1 MRRPILQRL
10 AEKVLLGDGAMGT
23 MLQQQGL
30 AVGECPE
37 AWNLSHPDKVRWV
50 SESYVAAGAECVL
63 TNTFGGTSLKLEN
76 CGLAAEAKKINII
89 GTQLAREAAGEQVYV
104 AASIGPTGKMLVPF
118 GEMEPEVAYE
128 AFREQVTALEE
139 GGADIIQIE
148 TMSDLEEAK
157 IAVRAAKENTNL
169 PVIASMTFEKGKQGY
184 RTVMGVDIPTAVQE
198 LLAAGADVIGTN
210 CGNGI
215 DEIIE
220 IIRQM
225 RQYADGFLMAAPN
238 AGLPQLEE
246 GKVVY
251 SQTPQYFA
259 QRVELLVEAGANLIS
274 GCCGTTPEHIS
285 AMAAVLKRL

>member
-128 AFREQVTALEE
+128 AFREQATALEE

-215 DEIIE
+215 D
-220 IIRQM
+220 
-225 RQYADGFLMAAPN
+225 
-238 AGLPQLEE
+238 
-246 GKVVY
+246 
-251 SQTPQYFA
+251 
-259 QRVELLVEAGANLIS
+259 
-274 GCCGTTPEHIS
+274 CCWNVNT
-285 AMAAVLKRL
+285 